1 MTVQTSPT
9 LRAAKFCTEYSI
21 SEGEPLSGWG
31 AHQIRN
37 ILIRWP
43 KGKWH
48 QSMRLAGGMT
58 PGMEAAIGRVYDA
71 GWRVNLID
79 RKSCSGERIT
89 VFLMPDAL
97 AFDLEVGALEP
108 FLDAVPQ
115 GRAAIE
121 CYGPRPL
128 DAPLILCCTHGK
140 HDRCCAKWGF
150 GAYKAVAAEA
160 ERRGGFDVWECTH
173 LGGCRLSAT
182 VMVMPA
188 MRKYGRMTPVEAA
201 PLLAAEAE
209 DHPYV
214 AHYRGASHLE
224 PAAQVAEVTA
234 LAAIA
239 PTGPHRPARLTET
252 DTPGPARRF
261 TVLVAGHAADIL
273 CRPDTVCTYGACT
286 DLHADTPPEDKQIW
300 RGETLSLTRMEA
312 YP

>member
-1 MTVQTSPT
+1 
-9 LRAAKFCTEYSI
+9 
-21 SEGEPLSGWG
+21 
-31 AHQIRN
+31 
-37 ILIRWP
+37 
-43 KGKWH
+43 
-48 QSMRLAGGMT
+48 
-58 PGMEAAIGRVYDA
+58 MEAAIGRVYDA

-79 RKSCSGERIT
+79 RKSCSGERIA

-97 AFDLEVGALEP
+97 AFDLDPGALGP
-108 FLDAVPQ
+108 FLDAVPR
-115 GRAAIE
+115 GRAALGH
-121 CYGPRPL
+121 YDPRPF
-128 DAPLILCCTHGK
+128 DTPLILCCTHGR

-150 GAYKAVAAEA
+150 AAYKAIAAEA
-160 ERRGGFDVWECTH
+160 ARRGGFDVWECTH

-188 MRKYGRMTPVEAA
+188 MRKYGRMTPAEAV

-209 DHPYV
+209 DRPYV

-252 DTPGPARRF
+252 DTPGPTRRF

-286 DLHADTPPEDKQIW
+286 DLHADTPPGDKQIW
-300 RGETLSLTRMEA
+300 RGETLSLTRTEE
-312 YP
+312 